1 MPSNFGTEYVNT
13 QNTEGRKGG
22 SVLAVEGI
30 LKSSEKSK
38 TRKTPNKQRKKPHRA
53 KQRSMKHQEG

>member
-13 QNTEGRKGG
+13 PNAEGRKGG

-38 TRKTPNKQRKKPHRA
+38 TRKTPNKQRKNPTELSRDP
-53 KQRSMKHQEG
+53 